1 MSEVLARRLKHRI
14 FLDRV
19 AVAPGRRDGLAQM
32 VGFLYFAH
40 ARGRRFGA
48 SHVIEDFAHQPLGN
62 ARRAFEQTLDLMLD
76 AVAELLGVDILGQ
89 RLVRE
94 GVEEGKRHPPEGALR
109 AWTLRPLDRLD
120 GGAHV
125 LGTARVALEPLEEST
140 LVAAA
145 LLAQVLVRIARPQ
158 CTRKLIALG
167 RAETEIRIVE
177 VGRVG
182 TPAARCND
190 VAVQGIE
197 PEGLIGAA
205 SHELVEVDADSVEGA
220 LDQPED
226 LAFPQGSIFLDARE
240 QALKFLGY
248 ASDAFQTD
256 DRKRAVRLVQVRLA
270 RL

>member
-1 MSEVLARRLKHRI
+1 MIEVLARRLQRRI

-19 AVAPGRRDGLAQM
+19 VVAPGRRDSLAQM
-32 VGFLYFAH
+32 VGFLHFAY

-48 SHVIEDFAHQPLGN
+48 SHVIEDLAHQPLCD
-62 ARRAFEQTLDLMLD
+62 ARRAFEQPLDLLFD
-76 AVAELLGVDILGQ
+76 AVAELFGVDILGQ
-89 RLVRE
+89 GLVRE
-94 GVEEGKRHPPEGALR
+94 GVEEGERHPPEGALR
-109 AWTLRPLDRLD
+109 AWALRPLDRLD

-125 LGTARVALEPLEEST
+125 LGTARVVLEPLEEST

-226 LAFPQGSIFLDARE
+226 LALPQGSLFFDARE
-240 QALKFLGY
+240 QAFELLGY

-256 DRKRAVRLVQVRLA
+256 YRERAVCLMQVRLA